1 MSSDQEHWHFD
12 KVLSSDLDV
21 GHAAIEELLNALTA
35 SGWEG
40 SDLFRI
46 QMAIEEAIVNAIEH
60 GNQRD
65 ESKKVHTVFR
75 VTPEKVLMEITD
87 EGAGFDHRNV
97 ADPTTDELVDK
108 PRGRGVMLIRE
119 LMTEVVYNEIGNQV
133 TIIKLRSAS
142 VVEPSS

>member
-12 KVLSSDLDV
+12 KVLLSDLDV
-21 GHAAIEELLNALTA
+21 GHAAIEELLNALAA

-119 LMTEVVYNEIGNQV
+119 LMTEVVYNELGNQV
-133 TIIKLRSAS
+133 TIIKLRSAA
-142 VVEPSS
+142 VVEPS